1 MEGPKVELV
10 FSNVHKLKSLERDTV
25 SLLDDFN
32 YLEIRWQASTVEDR
46 SEVQWWG
53 GGDMPVSMH

>member
-1 MEGPKVELV
+1 MGDPQVEIV
-10 FSNVHKLKSLERDTV
+10 FSAVHKFKSLEMDTV

-32 YLEIRWQASTVEDR
+32 YLEICWQASTVEDR